1 MTVGPSIRV
10 VQPVTTEAFETL
22 VAEALD
28 GLPPELGAL
37 MQNVAV
43 LVADWGES
51 SDLLGL
57 YDGIPLTDRDD
68 YGGGGMALPDRITV
82 YRLALC
88 GMCGDLD
95 ELRHEIGVTVVYE
108 VAHHFGIDDDRLHEL
123 GWA

>member
-1 MTVGPSIRV
+1 M
-10 VQPVTTEAFETL
+10 QPVTTEAFETL

-51 SDLLGL
+51 PDLLGL

-82 YRLALC
+82 YRLAL
-88 GMCGDLD
+88 
-95 ELRHEIGVTVVYE
+95 
-108 VAHHFGIDDDRLHEL
+108 
-123 GWA
+123 